1 MNTVSCK
8 LQMTGNKTCQ
18 SSCQSP
24 TQEHTP
30 YDPCY
35 QKLDPAALQ
44 LHRSLL
50 KAHVQSFIVSSA
62 LSWLQ
67 SRLQYAPVVDG
78 TKDLTVNG
86 CHSKLIL
93 SDVPLKRSDRWE
105 KSTTRYQ
112 HIITH
117 TAFQCRSIHL
127 KKECIVHVLLERHL

>member
-1 MNTVSCK
+1 MYIVSCK
-8 LQMTGNKTCQ
+8 LQVTGNKTCQ

-24 TQEHTP
+24 IQEHTP

-50 KAHVQSFIVSSA
+50 KAHVQSFKVSSA

-67 SRLQYAPVVDG
+67 SRLQYAPVADG

-105 KSTTRYQ
+105 KSKELGNQ
-112 HIITH
+112 HIIIH
-117 TAFQCRSIHL
+117 TVFQCRSIHL
-127 KKECIVHVLLERHL
+127 KKKALCMHFMFY